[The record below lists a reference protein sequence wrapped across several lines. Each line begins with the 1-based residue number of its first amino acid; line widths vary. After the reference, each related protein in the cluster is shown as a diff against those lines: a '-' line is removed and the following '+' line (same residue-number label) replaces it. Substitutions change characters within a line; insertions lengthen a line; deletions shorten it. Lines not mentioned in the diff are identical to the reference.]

1 MLTFMNAWAAAQ
13 GVWEEESNNEGCLWG
28 RLQWSAHKKGWE
40 ASYDAFTWMLLV
52 ICSALL
58 FFSTNGWLGFPC
70 IEWVKESRMRFLQ
83 GKPYFWQRWFLM
95 CVHMHVHF
103 FHNWLQRCGRI
114 KGSRFNSTQVNNLN
128 LIMKICLFLWISS
141 SYYMSFSVPWP

>member
-1 MLTFMNAWAAAQ
+1 MHEQQRRGCGRKRATTRAVSGADCS
-13 GVWEEESNNEGCLWG
+13 GVHTRRAGKPHMMHLHGCYWL
-28 RLQWSAHKKGWE
+28 SAVLC
-40 ASYDAFTWMLLV
+40 Y
-52 ICSALL
+52 

-70 IEWVKESRMRFLQ
+70 IEWVKESRMWFLQ